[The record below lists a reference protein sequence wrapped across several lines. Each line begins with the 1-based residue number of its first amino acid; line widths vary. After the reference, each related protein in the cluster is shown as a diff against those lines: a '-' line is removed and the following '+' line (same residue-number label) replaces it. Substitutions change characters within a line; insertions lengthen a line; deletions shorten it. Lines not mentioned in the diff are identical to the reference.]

1 MPLDALG
8 YLGGLFEAR
17 FYQSHL
23 TTDDPRDEIREAAAL
38 YGLDLAMMM
47 SIAKVES
54 DFDPRIKTGSYKGLF
69 QLSDYEFKK
78 YGDGNIWDARDN
90 ARAAAHMFLVQAEKF
105 RWALGHYPDYAERY
119 MVHQQGIQ
127 GAIEHY
133 THPERVAWQSMC
145 ATDEGMLKG
154 EQWCK
159 KCIWGNLLPK
169 WKHAFGD
176 VDNILILL
184 SHNVAAFADEES
196 CIWQN
201 SLFSM
206 RGAEMDLPKSGDA
219 TSRFLAFVEGLTSV
233 IGHADRAK
241 PLRDYCIGLM
251 MPGERK
257 SVEPMAAITAPE
269 RTAAQHQSLL
279 HFVGEGTWSDEK
291 VLAKVREMVLPEIER
306 HGPIEAWIIDDT
318 GFPKKGRHSV
328 GVGRQYCGELGKQ
341 DNCQIAVTLSIANH
355 HASLPAAYRLYLP
368 KEWATDRTRRR
379 KAGVP
384 KEITFKTKPAIALE
398 QLRWACVAGLPRGV
412 VLMDAGY
419 GAYTDL
425 RTNITALG
433 LSYIA
438 GIMPQTSVWAPGT
451 GPQPPKAWSG
461 CGRPPKLLRRDGKHQ
476 PISVKKLAFG
486 LPSKAWCKI
495 TWREATAEP
504 LSSRFARVRV
514 RAAHRDYWLAENRPE
529 EWLLI
534 EWPEGEEAPTK
545 YWFSTLPA
553 NIAFHKLVGT
563 AKLRWRI
570 ERDYQELKQEVGL
583 GHFEGRGW
591 RGFHHHATLCIAAYG
606 FLISERETIPPSGT
620 RSTELFKE
628 ITIPEAY
635 RPRGSAIA
643 A

>member
-1 MPLDALG
+1 
-8 YLGGLFEAR
+8 
-17 FYQSHL
+17 
-23 TTDDPRDEIREAAAL
+23 
-38 YGLDLAMMM
+38 
-47 SIAKVES
+47 
-54 DFDPRIKTGSYKGLF
+54 
-69 QLSDYEFKK
+69 
-78 YGDGNIWDARDN
+78 
-90 ARAAAHMFLVQAEKF
+90 
-105 RWALGHYPDYAERY
+105 
-119 MVHQQGIQ
+119 
-127 GAIEHY
+127 
-133 THPERVAWQSMC
+133 
-145 ATDEGMLKG
+145 
-154 EQWCK
+154 
-159 KCIWGNLLPK
+159 
-169 WKHAFGD
+169 
-176 VDNILILL
+176 
-184 SHNVAAFADEES
+184 
-196 CIWQN
+196 
-201 SLFSM
+201 
-206 RGAEMDLPKSGDA
+206 MDLPKSGDA

-433 LSYIA
+433 LSYVA

-461 CGRPPKLLRRDGKHQ
+461 YGRPPKLLRRDGKHQ

-486 LPSKAWCKI
+486 LPSKAWRKI

-514 RAAHRDYWLAENRPE
+514 RAAHRDYWLAESRPE

-553 NIAFHKLVGT
+553 NIAFHRLVST

-620 RSTELFKE
+620 RSTKLFKE